1 MGKKFV
7 QVSLAIF
14 LVLAL
19 ATMAS
24 AAANVASTSQKGS
37 LLVFPKVVSFTSAGT
52 VDTLFFI
59 ANDYPDDTYIKCYWM
74 DNNQSVEDFHFVITA
89 NQPIVF
95 SAKYNTY
102 GPPFGLDRVGSLVC
116 WAQDKFD
123 AKPVQWNHLYG
134 YAMIQGGGVNVFY
147 NAFAFPMVNL
157 AAAYTP
163 LANGAQLN
171 LDGLGYYACP
181 KYNITEFVPYG
192 GALGNGPDLT
202 LWPCKQDLRQDR
214 TPTCTKAKF
223 DIWNWNEVKFTG
235 AYQCFKCFYEGFLWE
250 VGSPGWVQKRGPGF
264 GGEKFWLSNLGIDT
278 GLTLGPTW
286 TPARLRVQAIASD
299 AVCIGNIGTDAT
311 KSKTKVAQDAIY
323 CTKTV
328 NTGVLGVVLYGT
340 PIPPGAPASNQA
352 PGIIPVAGY
361 TTFGAGIANGGDV
374 GYVQYDPSFDQVI
387 PESAGR

>member
-1 MGKKFV
+1 
-7 QVSLAIF
+7 
-14 LVLAL
+14 
-19 ATMAS
+19 
-24 AAANVASTSQKGS
+24 
-37 LLVFPKVVSFTSAGT
+37 
-52 VDTLFFI
+52 
-59 ANDYPDDTYIKCYWM
+59 M

-95 SAKYNTY
+95 SAKFNTY
-102 GPPFGLDRVGSLVC
+102 GPPFGADRAGSLVC

-123 AKPVQWNHLYG
+123 AKPIQWNHLYG
-134 YAMIQGGGVNVFY
+134 YAMIQGSAADVFY
-147 NAFAFPMVNL
+147 NAFAFPMVSL

-235 AYQCFKCFYEGFLWE
+235 AYQCFKCFFEGFLWE
-250 VGSPGWVQKRGPGF
+250 IGAITTPGGTVTEAAKWVQKRGPGF
-264 GGEKFWLSNLGIDT
+264 GGEKFWQANLGRDGSLDET
-278 GLTLGPTW
+278 YMQGF

-311 KSKTKVAQDAIY
+311 KSKTKVLKDGIY

-328 NTGVLGVVLYGT
+328 ATGVLGVVLYGT
-340 PIPPGAPASNQA
+340 PIAIDSTTYPAS
-352 PGIIPVAGY
+352 PGIDPVAGY
-361 TTFGAGIANGGDV
+361 TTFGAGIANGGDA

-387 PESAGR
+387 PESAAR